1 MPSSAETPR
10 RNLTRAAA
18 PALIAAVAAAAG
30 ALFLVGQVEDKNA
43 PAPTPRNC
51 ILQGAEQMN
60 GPISLVDTHGTPV
73 TQADFAGQPAIL
85 YFGYTHCP
93 DVCPT
98 TMYALASALSAPGG
112 YDIQPVMISVDP
124 ERDTPQVLGEYVH
137 TNGFPTGLEGL
148 TGAPAQVQ
156 AAEAAFRVY
165 ARKSPTPGAPANAYE
180 VDHTSFL
187 YVMDGAWRTRA
198 VISSANATPAEIAA
212 CIAAGLDPQHRQS

>member
-1 MPSSAETPR
+1 MSSNAETPR

-18 PALIAAVAAAAG
+18 PALIAALVAAAA
-30 ALFLVGQVEDKNA
+30 ALFLVGQIDDKNA
-43 PAPTPRNC
+43 PPPAPRNC
-51 ILQGAEQMN
+51 ILEGAEQMG

-93 DVCPT
+93 SVCPT
-98 TMYALASALSAPGG
+98 TMYALANALSQPGG
-112 YDIQPVMISVDP
+112 YDIQPVLISVDP
-124 ERDTPQVLGEYVH
+124 ERDTPEVLGEYVR
-137 TNGFPTGLEGL
+137 TNGFPAGLEGL
-148 TGAPAQVQ
+148 TGTPAQVQ

-165 ARKSPTPGAPANAYE
+165 ARRSSVQGAPASAYE

-198 VISSANATPAEIAA
+198 VISSAEATPSEIAA
-212 CIAAGLDPQHRQS
+212 CIAAGLESHPSRG